1 MKTYISILRGINVG
15 GHRKIIMADLKK
27 MYEALGFKEV
37 KTYIQSGNVVF
48 KSDQADTASRLEEL
62 LEESIQKTFGHEV
75 PVIIRTPKEWKEAM
89 EESPYLLDHDIATLS
104 LTFLSEEPQAAL
116 IDSFLSI
123 NYSPDKVSIK
133 GKHAYI
139 FCHGGKFHLSKITQQ
154 KLENKL
160 KVKATTRNWKTV
172 LKLKEI
178 SFEKQ

>member
-15 GHRKIIMADLKK
+15 GHRKILMADLKK

-48 KSDQADTASRLEEL
+48 KSDQTEAVPSLEDL
-62 LEESIQKTFGHEV
+62 LEKSIKTTFGHEV
-75 PVIIRTPKEWKEAM
+75 PVIIRTREEWEQAM
-89 EESPYLLDHDIATLS
+89 EGSPYLLDHDISTLS
-104 LTFLSEEPQAAL
+104 LTFLSEEPEEAL
-116 IDSFLSI
+116 IESFLSN

-139 FCHGGKFHLSKITQQ
+139 FCHSGLFHLSKITQQ

-172 LKLKEI
+172 MKLK
-178 SFEKQ
+178 SLSV